1 MKYFLYKT
9 ILLIFPSH
17 LINFLKNTAIFKP
30 IKDWLFGKNRDL
42 KSSAFIEWNGFK
54 FYFFAH
60 PKVLLRAS
68 KYGIESS
75 LTRAMLK
82 IIKPCSNVI
91 DIGSNYGF
99 IAMVL
104 GSYINKPGGTL
115 FSFECNK
122 EVYINLQAS
131 IKKND
136 LTNIKTYNLF
146 LGAKDEGDIHT
157 VDKIL
162 KDKMVDIN
170 LIKIDTDGSDLDCLK
185 GCSKIIDKNH
195 PIIVIEINNNLEN
208 IIKYLSEMEYKF
220 FYNQFFKCINNE
232 MLNLTEVPNLIASV
246 TDLKIKL
253 S

>member
-9 ILLIFPSH
+9 TLLLFPNF
-17 LINFLKNTAIFKP
+17 LIDFLKNSKIFFP
-30 IKDWLFGKNRDL
+30 MKDWLFEKSSVL
-42 KSSAFIEWNGFK
+42 KSNAFVKWYGFE
-54 FYFFAH
+54 FYFFAN

-104 GSYINKPGGTL
+104 GSYINKEGGTL
-115 FSFECNK
+115 FSFECDK
-122 EVYINLQAS
+122 EIYINLQAS

-136 LTNIKTYNLF
+136 LTNIKAYNSF

-162 KDKMVDIN
+162 KDKMIDIN
-170 LIKIDTDGSDLDCLK
+170 LIKIDTDGFDLECLK

-195 PIIVIEINNNLEN
+195 PVIVIEINNNLESV
-208 IIKYLSEMEYKF
+208 IRYLSEMEYKF
-220 FYNQFFKCINNE
+220 FYNQFFKCVNDDMSN
-232 MLNLTEVPNLIASV
+232 TKEVPNLIASV
-246 TDLKIKL
+246 TDLKIEL